1 LAGFEKSEFIIQEFT
16 KAKVD
21 ILESRINGMFSG
33 VKFRLF
39 DTQINGGLVE
49 CCDALVNGVPWLDV
63 NNADRINSGIS
74 IINVLS
80 DHFGQT
86 APIWIDNSESIT
98 NIHATDSQR
107 IELYVSEPDKILRIA

>member
-1 LAGFEKSEFIIQEFT
+1 
-16 KAKVD
+16 
-21 ILESRINGMFSG
+21 MFSG

-63 NNADRINSGIS
+63 NNADKINAGIS

-80 DHFGQT
+80 AHYGQT

-98 NIHATDSQR
+98 DILPSDSQV
-107 IELYVSEPDKILRIA
+107 IELYVSKPDKTLRIA